1 MTASVTDCRIVVS
14 LLLRGESSSP
24 LSRPSERLLPLV
36 EKELCANDE
45 RRACSLRSFE
55 AIARPSVSS
64 SPSSS
69 SSSSSSSSKSA
80 SDVND
85 TGFWNSNAPLAPG
98 RWVDSST
105 SPAGITFLLE
115 LGSTERLL
123 GGPRDRSNYWRQR
136 YNTRLQS
143 RMGKQTNLRYVHHL
157 VSCSSTTGW
166 FLTGCR

>member
-1 MTASVTDCRIVVS
+1 MTASVMDCRMVVS

-69 SSSSSSSSKSA
+69 SSSSSSSKSA

-105 SPAGITFLLE
+105 SAGMITL
-115 LGSTERLL
+115 TEKA
-123 GGPRDRSNYWRQR
+123 GNYWRQQIQR
-136 YNTRLQS
+136 APMSSHGETMSSNGETTLFGVVQYQRL
-143 RMGKQTNLRYVHHL
+143 V
-157 VSCSSTTGW
+157 
-166 FLTGCR
+166 LTGSW